1 MNTIPE
7 DPALADRWWII
18 NVQGYTINE
27 KVSIVKDYILPQSLK
42 NINIDGVTIEE
53 SDIKYLIKKVCKEDD
68 KGVRTIQKCI
78 ADLMNKIHFILT
90 HQDENGKL
98 PFSTTFKLQNK
109 LELPL
114 VLNKKLMDIFISNK
128 ELNHMM
134 NLMYL

>member
-1 MNTIPE
+1 
-7 DPALADRWWII
+7 
-18 NVQGYTINE
+18 
-27 KVSIVKDYILPQSLK
+27 
-42 NINIDGVTIEE
+42 
-53 SDIKYLIKKVCKEDD
+53 
-68 KGVRTIQKCI
+68 
-78 ADLMNKIHFILT
+78 MNKIHFILT

-114 VLNKKLMDIFISNK
+114 VLNKKLLDIFISNK